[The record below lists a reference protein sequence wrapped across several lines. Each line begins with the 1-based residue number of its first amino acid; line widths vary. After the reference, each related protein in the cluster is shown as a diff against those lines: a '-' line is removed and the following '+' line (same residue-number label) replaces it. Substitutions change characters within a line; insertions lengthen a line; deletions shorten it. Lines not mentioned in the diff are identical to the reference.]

1 MGFNR
6 RAFWNTLKRN
16 AKHIQE
22 RRRDPLQYLK
32 NVAGVDGIPNHLPA
46 EIKDLAPGTILFL
59 PGSPGRA
66 KDIPENI
73 FDEGYTTIGNS
84 REFNLYI
91 GSITAEDGT
100 TRIPVA
106 SMTSHMGF
114 SSLEIAVTE
123 IAAYGPNIETII
135 RVGSSG
141 AMSENVKA
149 GDIVAANTATYGFLT
164 SLSRFILPGHR
175 ITIDDKV
182 KSAVKRATERITKE
196 EDQQQKDNE
205 ERLTVHY
212 GTTYSKDRLYEDE
225 FLTGPL
231 ISQVYHAF
239 VKAYKAARGHSN
251 SEMET
256 AELYLLTKRLGKL
269 YGTKI
274 RAGSLNLVIGEVKGT
289 EEVGYIPEA
298 VKKGMPYLYKLVK
311 YTTQEL
317 AK

>member
-1 MGFNR
+1 
-6 RAFWNTLKRN
+6 
-16 AKHIQE
+16 
-22 RRRDPLQYLK
+22 
-32 NVAGVDGIPNHLPA
+32 
-46 EIKDLAPGTILFL
+46 
-59 PGSPGRA
+59 
-66 KDIPENI
+66 
-73 FDEGYTTIGNS
+73 
-84 REFNLYI
+84 LYI
-91 GSITAEDGT
+91 GSITAEDGRT
-100 TRIPVA
+100 KIPVA

-141 AMSENVKA
+141 AMSEDIKA
-149 GDIVAANTATYGFLT
+149 GDVVAANDASYSFLT
-164 SLSRFILPGHR
+164 SLSRFIAPWHR

-182 KSAVKRATERITKE
+182 NFAVKNAAARITKE
-196 EDQQQKDNE
+196 EDQQHKDQND
-205 ERLTVHY
+205 RLTVHY

-231 ISQVYHAF
+231 VSQVYHAF

-256 AELYLLTKRLGKL
+256 AELYLLTERLKKL

-274 RAGSLNLVIGEVKGT
+274 RVGSLNLVIGEVKGV
-289 EEVGYIPEA
+289 EEIGYIPDA
-298 VKKGMPYLYKLVK
+298 VRKGMPKLYQLIK